1 MNHENR
7 KLGKEGPMLSPI
19 GIGCW
24 QFSRGAN
31 AVGRYWDD
39 VESEDMQAIVRS
51 SLAGG
56 INWFDTAEVYGNGAS
71 ERALADALDQEETGL
86 DEVYIADKWWPGGR
100 TSRSIEKTI
109 AARRDALNQR
119 PIALYQIHQP
129 FSFSSVRKEM
139 EAMLAL
145 KRRGEIG
152 EIGVSNFTEKRMLE
166 AYKTLHAEGVPLASN
181 QIKYSLLDRK
191 AEINGLFDTC
201 RELGISII
209 AYSPLEQG
217 LLTGKYHQDPEAI
230 KKKRGP
236 RKWMGRFRRGYL
248 EKTGPLMKLLE
259 ETAAKYEA
267 TVSQVVLSWMIQYHG
282 DLVFAIP
289 GASSE
294 KHAIEHA
301 GALSVRLTDDEAEQI
316 SNASWD
322 VQL

>member
-1 MNHENR
+1 MNHAYR
-7 KLGKEGPMLSPI
+7 TLGKEGPQLSPI

-31 AVGRYWDD
+31 ALGRYWDD
-39 VESEDMQAIVRS
+39 VGEEDMQAIVRA

-71 ERALADALDQEETGL
+71 ERALADALDREEASLET
-86 DEVYIADKWWPGGR
+86 VYIADKWWPAGR
-100 TSRSIEKTI
+100 KASSIEKTI
-109 AARRDALNQR
+109 GARRDALNQR

-129 FSFSSVRKEM
+129 FSFSSAGKEM

-145 KRRGEIG
+145 KHRGEIG
-152 EIGVSNFTEKRMLE
+152 EIGVSNFNEKRMLE
-166 AYKTLHAEGVPLASN
+166 AYDTLHAEGVPLASN
-181 QIKYSLLDRK
+181 QIKYSLLDRR
-191 AEINGLFDTC
+191 AEQNGLFDTC
-201 RELGISII
+201 RELGISVI

-217 LLTGKYHQDPEAI
+217 LLTGKYHQDPDAI

-236 RKWMGRFRRGYL
+236 RKWMGRFRSGYL
-248 EKTGPLMKLLE
+248 EKTKPLMNLLE
-259 ETAAKYEA
+259 ATAEHHEA
-267 TVSQVVLSWMIQYHG
+267 TVSQVVLSWMVHYHG

-294 KHAIEHA
+294 KHAAEHA
-301 GALSVRLTDDEAEQI
+301 GALNVRLSDNEAEQI
-316 SNASWD
+316 SKASWD